1 MFGRYSTGCTNARPK
16 WKWNVRGTYS
26 SGPFSASLLWTHLS
40 GVEFEPI
47 GPAAGTVPLTTPQ
60 AGSSS
65 SAYNGV
71 LAAFRNIPAYDY
83 FDLNLGVDVTKELS
97 LSLLVENLFDKQPP
111 QLGSGVAGTAF
122 NNGNTMP
129 TTYDPIGRSFTVS
142 ARVKF

>member
-1 MFGRYSTGCTNARPK
+1 MDAE
-16 WKWNVRGTYS
+16 
-26 SGPFSASLLWTHLS
+26 SAS
-40 GVEFEPI
+40 
-47 GPAAGTVPLTTPQ
+47 
-60 AGSSS
+60 
-65 SAYNGV
+65 
-71 LAAFRNIPAYDY
+71 
-83 FDLNLGVDVTKELS
+83 GVDVTKELS